1 MSASKTECH
10 YKSTSLNMK
19 KTNIIIY
26 NPNINDIH
34 LFTPYLDHLKR
45 ISNHRLIYFW
55 VDIQTEEK
63 QSFNIQKG
71 LLTKLSSLEIK
82 SIVTNLIDSM
92 KKVQENYNVNT
103 SIKKINI
110 NYRIL

>member
-1 MSASKTECH
+1 
-10 YKSTSLNMK
+10 MK

-26 NPNINDIH
+26 NPNINDTQ
-34 LFTPYLDHLKR
+34 LFEPYLDHLKK

-82 SIVTNLIDSM
+82 NIVINLVNSV
-92 KKVQENYNVNT
+92 KRVQENYNINT
-103 SIKKINI
+103 SIRKINI

>member
-1 MSASKTECH
+1 
-10 YKSTSLNMK
+10 MK

-26 NPNINDIH
+26 NPNINDTQ
-34 LFTPYLDHLKR
+34 LFEPYLNHLKK

-82 SIVTNLIDSM
+82 NIVINLVNSVRR
-92 KKVQENYNVNT
+92 VQENYNINT

>member
-1 MSASKTECH
+1 
-10 YKSTSLNMK
+10 MK
-19 KTNIIIY
+19 KTNIVIY
-26 NPNINDIH
+26 NPNIDDTQ
-34 LFTPYLDHLKR
+34 LFEPYLDHLKK

-82 SIVTNLIDSM
+82 NIVINLVNSV
-92 KKVQENYNVNT
+92 KRVQENYNINT
-103 SIKKINI
+103 SIRKINI

>member
-1 MSASKTECH
+1 
-10 YKSTSLNMK
+10 MK

-26 NPNINDIH
+26 NPNINDTQ
-34 LFTPYLDHLKR
+34 LFEPYLNHLKK

-82 SIVTNLIDSM
+82 NIVINLVNSVRR
-92 KKVQENYNVNT
+92 VQENYNINT
-103 SIKKINI
+103 SIRKINI

>member
-1 MSASKTECH
+1 
-10 YKSTSLNMK
+10 MK

-26 NPNINDIH
+26 NPNINDTQ
-34 LFTPYLDHLKR
+34 LFEPYLNHLKK

-71 LLTKLSSLEIK
+71 LLTKLSSLEVK
-82 SIVTNLIDSM
+82 NIVINLINSVRR
-92 KKVQENYNVNT
+92 VQENYNINT
-103 SIKKINI
+103 SIRKINI